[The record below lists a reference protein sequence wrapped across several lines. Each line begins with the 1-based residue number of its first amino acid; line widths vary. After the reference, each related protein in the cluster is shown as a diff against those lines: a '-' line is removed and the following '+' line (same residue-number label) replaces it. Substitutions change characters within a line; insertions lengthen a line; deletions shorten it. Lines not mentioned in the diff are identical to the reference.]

1 MPTQPNEIETT
12 DFLTMEGIR
21 LLVNSTEVLPCFDT
35 SFNDVLDKE
44 FPVGAT
50 FRVPLPNLGTLRTGT
65 MAYNPS
71 PIIDRH
77 TTVTC
82 DQIVGWDVEWDAI
95 EQALSMPR
103 GEERVKKKLLV
114 PAMKQIKQGWDSL
127 AANFAT
133 YNTSNVVGTLGTA
146 PTAFDDIYGAADQ
159 RLTELGANTPGG
171 KTMIL
176 SPGTARA
183 LRKSAVSYFNPG
195 SEISRMWKTGFIGEV
210 TGFGDTYQSMSLYD
224 ITADVWQTP
233 SAVTMSATANQSGSS
248 LVLACTTG
256 DTFTAPNVF
265 NIAGVNDVNPMTLRS
280 TGTLKQFTF
289 TGPQVV
295 GAASAA
301 TVTIYPAIVGPG
313 SPYQNVDALPAALAL
328 LTQYPGTTTPA
339 TGPKHGTNGL
349 AFAPEAYGF
358 VGVQLKNPKASS
370 VEIVSQTQDPDTTLA
385 LSFVRSWDPPTRK
398 WINRFDSL
406 GGFGVFWGDHA
417 SIRVLGA

>member
-1 MPTQPNEIETT
+1 MPTQPNSLETT
-12 DFLTMEGIR
+12 DFLTLEGIR

-50 FRVPLPNLGTLRTGT
+50 FRVPLPNLGTLRTGS
-65 MAYNPS
+65 MAYNPQ

-77 TTVTC
+77 TVITC

-95 EQALSMPR
+95 DQALSMPR
-103 GEERVKKKLLV
+103 GEERVKKKLLI

-127 AANFAT
+127 AASFAT
-133 YNTSNVVGTLGTA
+133 DNTPNIVGTLGTA
-146 PTAFDDIYGAADQ
+146 PADFDAVYGAADQ

-183 LRKSAVSYFNPG
+183 LRKSAVSYYNPG
-195 SEISRMWKTGFIGEV
+195 SEISRMWKTGYIGEV

-224 ITADVWQTP
+224 VTADVWAGTVECT
-233 SAVTMSATANQSGSS
+233 AANQVGSS
-248 LVLACTTG
+248 LTLTCTSG
-256 DTFTAPNVF
+256 DTFTPRTVF
-265 NIAGVNDVNPMTLRS
+265 NIADEYDVNPMTLRS
-280 TGTLKQFTF
+280 TGVLKQFTII
-289 TGPQVV
+289 GSPQT
-295 GAASAA
+295 ASS
-301 TVTIYPAIVGPG
+301 TSVTISIYPAIVGPG
-313 SPYQNVDALPAALAL
+313 SPYQNVNALNAAGAD
-328 LTQYPGTTTPA
+328 LTMYPGTSSPS
-339 TGPKHGTNGL
+339 TGPKHGINGL
-349 AFAPEAYGF
+349 AFAPEAFGF

-385 LSFVRSWDPPTRK
+385 LAFVRSWDAPTRK
-398 WINRFDSL
+398 WVNRFDSL